1 MTAINRLS
9 NKATLA
15 DNDLI
20 PIWDGDAGRTRSVN
34 AHSLA
39 KYVSDEIDAGIYV
52 KSGAIL
58 NRVLTLT
65 YNNGQSITIEGFDP
79 DGIVITDGVN
89 SFDGVTSIEVGDNL
103 ELTQPEGN
111 KVVITGLPSGVD
123 FFTVEMSG
131 LASTYTANHN
141 LGRFIAVARVYR
153 PDGEVAQVEVQN
165 KDNAGNVSEN
175 VAQVISS
182 VPMLGKLTLI

>member
-1 MTAINRLS
+1 MTTINRLT

-20 PIWDGDAGRTRSVN
+20 PIWDGDASRTRSVN
-34 AHSLA
+34 ADSLA
-39 KYVSDEIDAGIYV
+39 KYVSSEIDAGIYV

-65 YNNGQSITIEGFDP
+65 YSNGQSITIEGFDP

-103 ELTQPEGN
+103 DLTENPDGSLKITAESGGLGGFE
-111 KVVITGLPSGVD
+111 IEMTTGLY
-123 FFTVEMSG
+123 EYY
-131 LASTYTANHN
+131 AIHN
-141 LGRFIAVARVYR
+141 LNRYMHAGAMATT
-153 PDGEVAQVEVQN
+153 DGVVRSVGVQN
-165 KDNAGNVSEN
+165 VDELGDKSRNTCRIYSSEMMFGTLNV
-175 VAQVISS
+175 I
-182 VPMLGKLTLI
+182 